1 MQVLNE
7 IVEDARAAGAVWVE
21 VSMWPGLFAG
31 RLGSH
36 ADVVRMVLGSLH
48 RAGSAHGVG
57 AGLVLAANRDLGPQ
71 QALDVARLACDF
83 AGDGVV
89 GFGLDG
95 DESRFPPA
103 LFADACGTVRAAG
116 LAVVPHAGE
125 LLGPGSVVDAIDA
138 LGARRVMHGIR
149 CIEDPQLV
157 ARLADAGTVLD
168 VCPTSNILLSVVP
181 SWQEHP
187 LPALLAAGVR
197 CTVNADDPLLFD
209 TDLLTEYRRCRDQ
222 LGLTDLQLAG
232 VARTSLEASAAPAGL
247 IAAALARIDV
257 WLLNEVSGG

>member
-1 MQVLNE
+1 M
-7 IVEDARAAGAVWVE
+7 
-21 VSMWPGLFAG
+21 
-31 RLGSH
+31 
-36 ADVVRMVLGSLH
+36 
-48 RAGSAHGVG
+48 
-57 AGLVLAANRDLGPQ
+57 
-71 QALDVARLACDF
+71 DVARLACDF
-83 AGDGVV
+83 TGDGVV

-116 LAVVPHAGE
+116 LVVVPHAGE
-125 LLGPGSVVDAIDA
+125 LLGPGSVVDAIDV
-138 LGARRVMHGIR
+138 LGARRVMHGVR

-181 SWQEHP
+181 SWQEGL

-209 TDLLTEYRRCRDQ
+209 TDLLTEYRRCREQ
-222 LGLTDLQLAG
+222 LGLTGPSACRRRPHLPGSLSGPRRSDRCSTRPDRCMAAQRRLAG
-232 VARTSLEASAAPAGL
+232 V
-247 IAAALARIDV
+247 
-257 WLLNEVSGG
+257 EVSAGSSGGCCAGA